1 MPTRNRFEKELETL
15 NLDIIKMGSMVE
27 KAIDDSIKSLME
39 QNIELAKTVIEGE
52 KLNDMMEKK
61 IESEALKL
69 LLRQQP
75 VAGDLR
81 AITTALKI
89 VSDMER
95 IGDQARDI
103 CEIVLHFFQQDY
115 RPKLVKIPQM
125 AEITKQM
132 VKLCVDSFV
141 NQNMEMAQEVINM
154 DDKIDDL
161 FEKVK
166 EDMIQLIKK
175 DSVNADAA
183 IYLMMVAKY
192 FEKIGDHAENIAEWV
207 QFCKTGEHKHTRLI

>member
-175 DSVNADAA
+175 DRVNADAA